1 MGLPPVGRGK
11 GRAPYLVICYC
22 EEVGDLFLL
31 PASCE
36 RCVLQILK
44 RLSAEPAFDP
54 FTIVVEREG
63 KEVLRLG
70 ARRVR
75 RPLGERAAE
84 TDPGEDGER
93 LGESL

>member
-1 MGLPPVGRGK
+1 MGLPPGGRK
-11 GRAPYLVICYC
+11 RAPYLVICYC

-31 PASCE
+31 PATCE

-44 RLSAEPAFDP
+44 KLSAEPAFDP

-70 ARRVR
+70 ARRIV
-75 RPLGERAAE
+75 RPLGESAAE
-84 TDPGEDGER
+84 TEPGEDGQPCSEP
-93 LGESL
+93 L